1 MKDLTY
7 RIEQKISINTELPG
21 PKSTELFTRRNQA
34 LPSSVG
40 SVLPGFVVDGDGGI
54 LVDADGNQFLDLV
67 YDLAV

>member
-1 MKDLTY
+1 MDNTSHTTHFAEQDVITMQDLTY

-40 SVLPGFVVDGDGGI
+40 SVLP
-54 LVDADGNQFLDLV
+54 
-67 YDLAV
+67 